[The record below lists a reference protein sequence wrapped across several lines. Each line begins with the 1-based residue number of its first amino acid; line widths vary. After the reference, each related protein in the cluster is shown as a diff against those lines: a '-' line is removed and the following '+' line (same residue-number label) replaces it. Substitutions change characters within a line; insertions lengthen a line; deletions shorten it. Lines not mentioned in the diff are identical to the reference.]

1 MRSTVLESVRL
12 WDWSVVL
19 RNRGLKE
26 QGRRIWKGVRGM
38 MERRAR
44 HTAGL
49 LETKGKQEGWGE
61 HLSRVEVRGKKKM
74 AKV

>member
-1 MRSTVLESVRL
+1 
-12 WDWSVVL
+12 
-19 RNRGLKE
+19 
-26 QGRRIWKGVRGM
+26 

-61 HLSRVEVRGKKKM
+61 HLSQVEVRGRKKM